1 MADRF
6 SRKEIKHDKFVEE
19 METAYAVA
27 RRNAPVVLWS
37 VVGALVLIVAIVAF
51 TLWRTRQESAA
62 QKRLAEGIRTIEAP
76 VAVPGETTA
85 PAPGTYASEQEK
97 IAKAEPVFR
106 EVADKYGS
114 SDAADVASL
123 YLARIEIG
131 RGDTKAARGKLE
143 AFIDGH
149 PDHLLAQAAR
159 VSLVDLRLAA
169 GEAQQVIADLEK
181 DVASTEGQLP
191 QDVALTLLARA
202 YETARQ
208 PQKARDAYQRIVNEY
223 PDSPYTLEAQR
234 KLFRG

>member
-6 SRKEIKHDKFVEE
+6 SRKGIKHDKFVEE

-27 RRNAPVVLWS
+27 RRNAPAVVWS
-37 VVGALVLIVAIVAF
+37 VVGALVLIAAIAAF
-51 TLWRTRQESAA
+51 MLFRARQENAA
-62 QKRLAEGIRTIEAP
+62 QKRLAEGIQIVEAP
-76 VAVPGETTA
+76 LAAAGETA

-97 IAKAEPVFR
+97 VAKAEPIFR
-106 EVADKYGS
+106 DVVDKYGS
-114 SDAADVASL
+114 SHAADVASL
-123 YLARIEIG
+123 YLAKIELA
-131 RGDTKAARGKLE
+131 RGDSAGAREKLQSFVDE
-143 AFIDGH
+143 H
-149 PDHLLAQAAR
+149 SDHLLAQAAR

-181 DVASTEGQLP
+181 EIASNKGPLP

-202 YETARQ
+202 YEAAKQ

-234 KLFRG
+234 KLLRG